1 MSEDFKVYAGNL
13 SFNTT
18 QDALEQAF
26 AEFGQIT
33 HIKLITDRET
43 GRSKGFGFISF
54 ADKDAADAAV
64 NGLNGQDLDGRQ
76 IRVSEAKND
85 GGAPRRSGGG
95 GGYRG

>member
-1 MSEDFKVYAGNL
+1 MSEEFKVYAGNL

-18 QDALEQAF
+18 QDGLEQAF

-54 ADKDAADAAV
+54 ADQASVSAAV
-64 NGLNGQDLDGRQ
+64 NGLNGQELDGRQ
-76 IRVSEAKND
+76 IRVSEAKSD
-85 GGAPRRSGGG
+85 GGQRRSGGG
-95 GGYRG
+95 YLG